1 MTEKELLIALLGA
14 TLNMPAEQVAP
25 LLYQKGDDDS
35 LTDTLESDA
44 LNRLLTLDKDRVQ
57 KLAKPEVNTKE
68 FFDNGYKAAQA
79 EVAEKMEKKLR
90 ASFGVDN
97 EAKLKGDALLAAIK
111 AAAAGEAQNP
121 DKVRTSQE
129 YLALEQQMREQIESL
144 NQKHTTELD
153 TLRANFQ
160 REQQWAT
167 VSDRLRATFK
177 GLAPVLPTDPAR
189 AEAQTNVFIQ
199 THFRDYDFVQTEDGR
214 WLPMKNGQ
222 RLNNDHGHAMYLED
236 LVKATASQYYDFD
249 LQAQIGN
256 AGNRNDGKPAAKFKF
271 KDESDFLVQFNGAK
285 AEEKAEMSAAWE
297 AMQQG

>member
-1 MTEKELLIALLGA
+1 MLFALLGR
-14 TLNMPAEQVAP
+14 TLNMPDEQVAP

-35 LTDTLESDA
+35 LTETLDGDA
-44 LNRLLTLDKDRVQ
+44 LNRLLALDKDRVQ
-57 KLAKPEVNTKE
+57 KLSKPEVNTKE

-90 ASFGVDN
+90 AAFGVDT
-97 EAKLKGDALLAAIK
+97 EMKLKGDALLSAIK

-121 DKVRTSQE
+121 DKVKTSQE
-129 YLALEQQMREQIESL
+129 YLALEQQMREQVEGL
-144 NQKHTTELD
+144 TQKHATELD
-153 TLRANFQ
+153 TLKANFQ

-177 GLAPVLPTDPAR
+177 GLAPVLPGDAAK
-189 AEAQTNVFIQ
+189 AEAQTAAFIN
-199 THFRDYDFVQTEDGR
+199 THFRDYDFTQTEDGR

-236 LVKATASQYYDFD
+236 LVKSTASQFYDFD
-249 LQAQIGN
+249 LQQQIGN

-271 KDESDFLVQFNGAK
+271 KDEGDFLVQFSEAK